1 MIRFLDMR
9 QLPGDA
15 LQTPEASD
23 TVFVGQAVDDR
34 GRRSLDLARASG
46 GTTINVSYDPETFL
60 LTLDNRIF
68 RVSDLDAVRGE
79 FAGQRMLLDAT
90 TLDAVEILV
99 LTRAFLNCVHP
110 SLLSYLYVEP
120 ARYLP
125 CSDEIGMDLAFSF
138 ADEFRG
144 LKAVPG
150 FANELRADEKG
161 RLVACIGFEP
171 NRLDGILQDD
181 DGNFIHHTNLI
192 FGIPA
197 YQTSWEM
204 LALLPHERIIG
215 QHQNRCEIHYAGAN
229 NPKATFATLNHI
241 VKAVAQDA
249 GERLLVAPIG
259 SKPSAI
265 GVALFV
271 CCRDDIRLKYDF
283 PIRLN
288 NKTEGIGAIHRYL
301 VEKIIE

>member
-9 QLPGDA
+9 QLSNEA
-15 LQTPEASD
+15 AQTPELSD
-23 TVFVGQAVDDR
+23 LVFVGEAVDDR
-34 GRRSLDLARASG
+34 GRHSLDLARASG
-46 GTTINVSYDPETFL
+46 EITINVSYDPETFL
-60 LTLDNRIF
+60 LTLGDRSF
-68 RVSDLDAVRGE
+68 RVSDLETVRQE
-79 FAGQRMLLDAT
+79 FAGQRVLLDAT

-99 LTRAFLNCVHP
+99 LTRAFLNCEQP
-110 SLLSYLYVEP
+110 RLLSFLYVEP

-125 CSDEIGMDLAFSF
+125 CTDEIGMDLAFSF
-138 ADEFRG
+138 ADQFRG

-150 FANELRADEKG
+150 FADELRADDKG

-171 NRLDGILQDD
+171 DRLDRILQDD
-181 DGNFIHHTNLI
+181 DGNFIHHTALI

-215 QHQNRCEIHYAGAN
+215 QHQNRCEVQYAGAN
-229 NPKATFATLNHI
+229 NPKATFATLKRI
-241 VKAVAQDA
+241 VTAVAQDA

-265 GVALFV
+265 GVALFA

-283 PIRLN
+283 PIRLHN
-288 NKTEGIGAIHRYL
+288 RTEGVGAIHRYL
-301 VEKIIE
+301 VEKINA